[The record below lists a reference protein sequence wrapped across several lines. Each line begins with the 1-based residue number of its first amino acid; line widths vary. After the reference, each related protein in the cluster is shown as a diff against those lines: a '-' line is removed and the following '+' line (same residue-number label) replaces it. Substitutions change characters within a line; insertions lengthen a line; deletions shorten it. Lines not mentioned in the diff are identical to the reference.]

1 MPYNHDEKSVLISI
15 IVPVYNKERSLQ
27 NCIDSLDAQTIDKSL
42 MEVIL
47 VNDGSTDESLSI
59 CERAAQRHSY
69 IRVLS
74 QKNQG
79 VSAARNAALSQA
91 LGRYL
96 MFLDADDFVSKATLK
111 SVSQHFSPASKTK
124 WTLLRTLFVTSI
136 LRREIKKLICAR
148 GGLQPKACTL

>member
-79 VSAARNAALSQA
+79 VSAAVSYTHLRAHETGRNLVCR
-91 LGRYL
+91 LL
-96 MFLDADDFVSKATLK
+96 LEKKK
-111 SVSQHFSPASKTK
+111 S
-124 WTLLRTLFVTSI
+124 
-136 LRREIKKLICAR
+136 
-148 GGLQPKACTL
+148 

>member
-111 SVSQHFSPASKTK
+111 SVSTFFT
-124 WTLLRTLFVTSI
+124 RF
-136 LRREIKKLICAR
+136 E
-148 GGLQPKACTL
+148 